1 MVSKLFPYE
10 DLRKNDRVIDSSLE
24 HLIKALYPIIAALFG
39 IVIDVKDEQLLNAPS
54 PTDITLSGIVT
65 DVKDEHPEKASLKI
79 NLQPLGILQFIISL
93 FLARTKIRYG
103 LPLLPK

>member
-1 MVSKLFPYE
+1 MVTDVK
-10 DLRKNDRVIDSSLE
+10 DE
-24 HLIKALYPIIAALFG
+24 HPENALFG
-39 IVIDVKDEQLLNAPS
+39 IDVAHPSSILYSPPTGPAVFNDGQPENTPS
-54 PTDITLSGIVT
+54 PTDITPSGIVT
-65 DVKDEHPEKASLKI
+65 DVKDEHPEKAWLKI

>member
-1 MVSKLFPYE
+1 MVTDVRDEQP
-10 DLRKNDRVIDSSLE
+10 KNVLS
-24 HLIKALYPIIAALFG
+24 G
-39 IVIDVKDEQLLNAPS
+39 IDVVHPNSILYAPPTGPAVFNDGQPENALL

-65 DVKDEHPEKASLKI
+65 DVKDEQPEKASLKI